1 MNQDLIG
8 YTLLSLSQC
17 THTQY
22 IGVLIFLMLV
32 TFLAAIYGF
41 LQRPGAVCTS

>member
-1 MNQDLIG
+1 MH
-8 YTLLSLSQC
+8 THAHTH

-41 LQRPGAVCTS
+41 LQRPGAVRTS